1 MIDRSQVLDATGQTM
16 SGQDQSGDDRPN
28 MRMIDW
34 IWTVR
39 GSIAL
44 PPNQTA
50 DEAFDRLE
58 PFFQAHGTRFERADD
73 TLQFTKKDQLAQDRM
88 SIYDHGILQI
98 ERGEAGGVLRYRMV
112 SRALLFCFLAPLLFV
127 AFGQMIVGIGIL
139 EGPPTAAEKKLQEK
153 KKKAE
158 EKKVRTLHPIDQ
170 FLGAP
175 APEKPKKDEKSTDKK
190 DGDKKEK
197 DKNGNKQSPTAA
209 YVFAVLFAILY
220 GVGRVLEDWLI
231 KKRFRRNL
239 MG

>member
-1 MIDRSQVLDATGQTM
+1 MIDRSQALDAAGH
-16 SGQDQSGDDRPN
+16 SLPRHAPSDDGRPN

-44 PPNQTA
+44 PSGQSA

-58 PFFQAHGTRFERADD
+58 PFFQTHGTQFERADD
-73 TLQFTKKDQLAQDRM
+73 TLHFTKKDQLAQDRM
-88 SIYDHGILQI
+88 SIYDHGILQV
-98 ERGEAGGVLRYRMV
+98 ERGDAGGILRYRMV

-127 AFGQMIVGIGIL
+127 AFGQLIVGIGLL
-139 EGPPTAAEKKLQEK
+139 EGPPTAAEKKLQEE

-175 APEKPKKDEKSTDKK
+175 APEKPKADEKSKDKK
-190 DGDKKEK
+190 DKEK
-197 DKNGNKQSPTAA
+197 EKNGNKQSPTAA

-231 KKRFRRNL
+231 KVRFRRNL
-239 MG
+239 TG

>member
-1 MIDRSQVLDATGQTM
+1 MIDRSQALDAAGH
-16 SGQDQSGDDRPN
+16 SLPHHAPSDDGRPN

-44 PPNQTA
+44 PSGQTA
-50 DEAFDRLE
+50 NEAFDRLE
-58 PFFQAHGTRFERADD
+58 PFFQTHGTQFERADD
-73 TLQFTKKDQLAQDRM
+73 TLHFTKKDQLAQDRM
-88 SIYDHGILQI
+88 SIYDHGILQV
-98 ERGEAGGVLRYRMV
+98 ERSDTGGVLRYRMV

-127 AFGQMIVGIGIL
+127 AFGQLIVGIGLL
-139 EGPPTAAEKKLQEK
+139 EGPPTAAEKKLQEE

-175 APEKPKKDEKSTDKK
+175 APEKPKTDEKSKDKK
-190 DGDKKEK
+190 DKGKE
-197 DKNGNKQSPTAA
+197 KNGNKQSPTAA

-231 KKRFRRNL
+231 KVRFRRNL
-239 MG
+239 TG

>member
-1 MIDRSQVLDATGQTM
+1 MSERSQVLDATGPAM
-16 SGQDQSGDDRPN
+16 SGQDQSGDGGPN

-39 GSIAL
+39 GSLAL
-44 PPNQTA
+44 PAGQTA

-58 PFFQAHGTRFERADD
+58 PFFQTHGTRFDRADD
-73 TLQFTKKDQLAQDRM
+73 TLTFTKKDQLAQDRM
-88 SIYDHGILQI
+88 SIYDHGILQV

-127 AFGQMIVGIGIL
+127 AFGQMIVGIGVL
-139 EGPPTAAEKKLQEK
+139 EGPPTAAEKKLQEE

-175 APEKPKKDEKSTDKK
+175 APEKPKKDEKSKAKKDEDKK
-190 DGDKKEK
+190 
-197 DKNGNKQSPTAA
+197 NNKQSPTAA

-220 GVGRVLEDWLI
+220 GVGRVLEDRLI
-231 KKRFRRNL
+231 KIRFRRNL